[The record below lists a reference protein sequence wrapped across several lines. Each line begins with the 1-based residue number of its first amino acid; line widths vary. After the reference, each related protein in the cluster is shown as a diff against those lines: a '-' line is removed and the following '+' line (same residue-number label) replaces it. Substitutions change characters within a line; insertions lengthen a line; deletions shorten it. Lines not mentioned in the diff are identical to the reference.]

1 MTIENVPRGSNAL
14 IGLRLRE
21 LRIERRLQQVDV
33 AKQLG
38 VSAAYLNLIEKG
50 KRAVQLPLLWK
61 ALALYGVEI
70 EPFMRSLGETKADE
84 GLAKL
89 LDEPLLRS
97 LSLNPDDIATLG
109 SEPKTVT
116 TITALFNLYKNTRS
130 QLDNLIQ
137 SLQADERARKESA
150 GSGMSFERTP
160 YDEVTEFL
168 QQHNN
173 YFPALEEAAQKIR
186 RDHTFSRRVYT
197 EHLVEVLAKDF
208 ACEVK
213 FARPDD
219 ASSVVRHFD
228 REHGRV
234 TMSASLPDQ
243 RTRFQLGA
251 TIGLRLLDEGRFFEA
266 IAAGFPAHHAETRRL
281 IKINLANYFAGALLL
296 PYDEFFREVMR
307 TRYDVDQVAAAFDTS
322 FETVAHRMCN
332 LANPRQRGIPM
343 HFLRADVAGNISK
356 RFSATG
362 LRFAQWSGS
371 CPKWAVHV
379 AFLTPAALTKQYS
392 IMPDGSSYFCVAK
405 VVTEPVGG
413 SVVRGTTYSIGLGT
427 HADAAR
433 HLAYADEM
441 PFTDPQRMSVPTGIS
456 CRFCERADC
465 NQRAAPSYK
474 FAFAVDEYTK
484 KDNFFSPLRE
494 HEADGLVQI
503 GRKRPSS
510 ELAEDHER
518 AGGLPHSER

>member
-1 MTIENVPRGSNAL
+1 MTIENVPKGSNAL

-21 LRIERRLQQVDV
+21 LRMERRLQQVDV

-97 LSLNPDDIATLG
+97 LSLNPDDINALG
-109 SEPKTVT
+109 AEPKAVT
-116 TITALFNLYKNTRS
+116 TITTLFNLYKNTRS

-137 SLQADERARKESA
+137 SLQADERARKQSA
-150 GSGMSFERTP
+150 DGGVAFERTP

-168 QQHNN
+168 QHHNN
-173 YFPALEEAAQKIR
+173 YFPALEEAAQRVR
-186 RDHTFSRRVYT
+186 REHNLGRRVYAET
-197 EHLVEVLAKDF
+197 LVEVLAKDF
-208 ACEVK
+208 ATEVT

-219 ASSVVRHFD
+219 VSSVVRHYD

-234 TMSASLPDQ
+234 TMSAWLSDQ
-243 RTRFQLGA
+243 RTRFQLAA
-251 TIGLRLLDEGRFFEA
+251 TIGLRLLDEGRFLEA
-266 IAAGFPAHHAETRRL
+266 IVAGSPSHHAETRRL
-281 IKINLANYFAGALLL
+281 VKINLANYFAGALLL
-296 PYDEFFREVMR
+296 PYDEFFREVTR
-307 TRYDVDQVAAAFDTS
+307 TRYDVDQIASTFDTS

-371 CPKWAVHV
+371 CPKWAVHI
-379 AFLTPAALTKQYS
+379 AFLTPAVLTRQYS
-392 IMPDGSSYFCVAK
+392 VMPDGSSYFCVAK
-405 VVTEPVGG
+405 VVTESVGG
-413 SVVRGTTYSIGLGT
+413 SVARGTTYSIGLGT
-427 HADAAR
+427 HADAAK

-441 PFTDPQRMSVPTGIS
+441 PFTDPKKMAIPTGVS
-456 CRFCERADC
+456 CRFCERTDC

-484 KDNFFSPLRE
+484 KDNFFSPLRD

-503 GRKRPSS
+503 GRKRASGIP
-510 ELAEDHER
+510 D
-518 AGGLPHSER
+518 AGEGGTGHSER